1 MEYNLLIINNLPL
14 PALCPLLPATFLM
27 CCKPVF
33 CKMPF
38 CPLLP
43 AEECK
48 APGLEQ
54 LSGQSG
60 QRLPGERAKV
70 NHCKCVDYIHFA
82 RFARFARCF
91 YRKKI
96 PAHLLGDQQAGYHRR
111 PGATRWSCA
120 SARAARC
127 NQVELRI
134 DQGGQVQPG
143 GAPHRSW
150 QPGATKAPSA
160 YFLTSGSIN
169 CQSRQ
174 AQAGS
179 TSRRKILERQKASK
193 TIENIGF
200 LNLISDADFFK
211 IRLFDILNFNKL

>member
-143 GAPHRSW
+143 GAPHRPL
-150 QPGATKAPSA
+150 QPGATRWSSA
-160 YFLTSGSIN
+160 
-169 CQSRQ
+169 
-174 AQAGS
+174 S
-179 TSRRKILERQKASK
+179 TIAARCKIGRAHV
-193 TIENIGF
+193 
-200 LNLISDADFFK
+200 
-211 IRLFDILNFNKL
+211 